1 MTDTPETE
9 QSTGSEGAAPRDNI
23 VRRLYDWVLHW
34 ADTPYGVPALFLI
47 SFAESS
53 FFPLPPDPLLLALCL
68 GASKRSFRFAAV
80 CTVASVLGGVA
91 GYAIGAGAWALWTTP
106 IETSSAA
113 AAWT

>member
-9 QSTGSEGAAPRDNI
+9 QATGSQGEAPRGNI

-68 GASKRSFRFAAV
+68 GAQGALAGEDNELANQAAV
-80 CTVASVLGGVA
+80 STC
-91 GYAIGAGAWALWTTP
+91 
-106 IETSSAA
+106 ERSSLSARR
-113 AAWT
+113 

>member
-1 MTDTPETE
+1 MSDTPEQDAPGGSSAGPDGSLSGDAGQTE
-9 QSTGSEGAAPRDNI
+9 IPRDNV

-68 GASKRSFRFAAV
+68 GASKRSLR
-80 CTVASVLGGVA
+80 
-91 GYAIGAGAWALWTTP
+91 
-106 IETSSAA
+106 SAA
-113 AAWT
+113 